1 MANLQ
6 VKNLPEPLH
15 ARLRRYAQQHHRTLS
30 DVALA
35 ALEREMSRCEWYE
48 RLAQRPPTDLDVS
61 ASSLLAEE
69 RSERQRDLID

>member
-15 ARLRRYAQQHHRTLS
+15 TRLRRYARQQHRTLS

-35 ALEREMSRCEWYE
+35 ALEREMNRLDWYE
-48 RLAQRPPTDLDVS
+48 RLARRPPTDLAVS
-61 ASSLLAEE
+61 AASLLDEE
-69 RSERQRDLID
+69 RGQRWRETD